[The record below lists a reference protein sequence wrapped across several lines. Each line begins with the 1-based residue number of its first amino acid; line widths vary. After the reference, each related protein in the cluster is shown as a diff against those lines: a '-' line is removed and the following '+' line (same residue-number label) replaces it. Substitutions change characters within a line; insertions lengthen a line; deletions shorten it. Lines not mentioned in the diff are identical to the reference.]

1 MKFRASKAA
10 YLKAHPEDSENRF
23 MENSI
28 AVVIKKLHPNAKIPV
43 RACPGDAG
51 ADLCALEKGAL
62 LPGER
67 MLVDTGLAMEIP
79 LGYYGRIAP
88 RSGLAVKN
96 GIDVMAGVLDSTY
109 RGPVKVCLVNLSN
122 GATARDFRWEAGD
135 RIAQLII
142 EKCALA
148 DFEEVVELST
158 TMRGEGGFGSTG
170 AK

>member
-1 MKFRASKAA
+1 MNDNF
-10 YLKAHPEDSENRF
+10 
-23 MENSI
+23 
-28 AVVIKKLHPNAKIPV
+28 VVDVKKLHPNAKMPV
-43 RACPGDAG
+43 RATPGDAG

-67 MLVDTGLAMEIP
+67 TLVDTGLSMEIP
-79 LGYYGRIAP
+79 VGYYGRIAP
-88 RSGLAVKN
+88 RSGLAVKY

-142 EKCALA
+142 EKCALPT
-148 DFEEVVELST
+148 FEEVIELST
-158 TMRGEGGFGSTG
+158 TIRGAGGFGSTG
-170 AK
+170 S